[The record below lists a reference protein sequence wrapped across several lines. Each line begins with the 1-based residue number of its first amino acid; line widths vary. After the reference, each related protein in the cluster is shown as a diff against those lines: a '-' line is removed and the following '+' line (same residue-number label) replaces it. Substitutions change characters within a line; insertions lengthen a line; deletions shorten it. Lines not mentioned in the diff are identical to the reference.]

1 MILLDSYLNIVFW
14 GYLSDNF
21 TIFFHHIKVS
31 SSSTYIASLQ
41 RDILIWGEGWFF
53 VLIFKF
59 SLK

>member
-31 SSSTYIASLQ
+31 SSSSTYIASLQ
-41 RDILIWGEGWFF
+41 RDILIWGGGMVFCF
-53 VLIFKF
+53 DF
-59 SLK
+59 

>member
-41 RDILIWGEGWFF
+41 RDILIWGGGMVF